1 MNNIKNSHSAFRS
14 AFPHTIPVM
23 AGYIFLGITYGI
35 LMRTSGFPWWYPT
48 LTALIVY
55 TGSMEFLLVSM
66 LLSAFHPLSVFV
78 TAIMVGARH
87 LFYGISL
94 LKTYRNVGCKKFYL
108 IYTTSDET
116 FSVIYTTPVPDSI
129 DRGSFYFWISF
140 LDQMYWTL
148 GTTLGGLLGGLITFD
163 VEGLD
168 FVMTAMFVVILMNQW
183 MKDGT
188 RMKTLIKDHIPELIG
203 ILGSVVSLI
212 IFGADHFIIPAMML
226 ILALL
231 MSFRRFLDPSSAPD
245 ELQEPETH
253 TDTSDTS
260 TDTSKTSI
268 ETSGTSTII
277 SKTGVVTSKTSI
289 DTKEERHD

>member
-1 MNNIKNSHSAFRS
+1 MNDIKNSHSAFRS

-94 LKTYRNVGCKKFYL
+94 LKTYRNVGWKKFYL

-116 FSVIYTTPVPDSI
+116 FSVIYTTPAPEGI

-231 MSFRRFLDPSSAPD
+231 MSFRRFLDPSGAPS
-245 ELQEPETH
+245 ELQKSVTN
-253 TDTSDTS
+253 TDTLGTTTVTAEAGTVTS
-260 TDTSKTSI
+260 ETGTI
-268 ETSGTSTII
+268 TSGTAT
-277 SKTGVVTSKTSI
+277 VTAGTAT
-289 DTKEERHD
+289 DTKEEQHD